1 MSTAIHTVDTLHL
14 DRPQIIASHLI
25 DLGPEHGLAMVDCGP
40 EVCFDQL
47 VAGIRALG
55 RRPEEVKHLLLSHIH
70 FDHAG
75 AAWRWAGEFGTTV
88 YVHPRGEAH
97 LLEPAALVTSATRI
111 YGEHMG
117 RLWGRM
123 EPIPRDRLRV
133 VQDGEH
139 VELGGGISVQAL
151 ATPGH
156 AQHHHAWWL
165 ESERAVFAGDVAGV
179 IIADGP
185 VVPPCPP
192 PDIHVEAW
200 QESLA
205 RLRALKPG
213 RVYVAH
219 FGRMDDPVRRLSELE
234 SRLLAWSNWMKERL
248 REGKDGE
255 ALVPEFVA
263 FVSDGLREEGLSE
276 GTVKDYEQANPA
288 FMSVAGLSRY
298 WRKFHPAVLE
308 LAN

>member
-1 MSTAIHTVDTLHL
+1 MIHVVDTFHL
-14 DRPQIIASHLI
+14 GRPRIIASHLL

-40 EVCFDQL
+40 ESVFDNL
-47 VAGIRALG
+47 VAGVRGLG
-55 RRPEEVKHLLLSHIH
+55 RRPEEVRHLLLSHIH

-75 AAWRWAGEFGTTV
+75 AAWRWAREFGTTV

-97 LLEPAALVTSATRI
+97 LLDPAALMSSATRI
-111 YGEHMG
+111 YGGHMG
-117 RLWGRM
+117 RLWGAM
-123 EPIPRDRLRV
+123 EPIPREKLRV

-139 VELGGGISVQAL
+139 LELGGGIVVRAV

-179 IIADGP
+179 MIPGGP

-205 RLRALKPG
+205 RLRALRPEA
-213 RVYVAH
+213 VYVAH
-219 FGRMDDPVRRLSELE
+219 FGRMAEPEARFAELE
-234 SRLLAWSNWMKERL
+234 ERLLAWSNWMKERL
-248 REGKDGE
+248 REGREGE
-255 ALVPEFVA
+255 ALVGEFVG
-263 FVSDGLREEGLSE
+263 FVADGLRAEGLDE
-276 GTVKDYEQANPA
+276 EMVKDYEQANPA